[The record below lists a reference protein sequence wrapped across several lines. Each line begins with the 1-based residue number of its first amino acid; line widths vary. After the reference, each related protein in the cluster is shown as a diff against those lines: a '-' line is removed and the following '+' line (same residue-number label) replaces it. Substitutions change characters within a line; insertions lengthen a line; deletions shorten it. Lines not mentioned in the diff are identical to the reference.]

1 MTKVKPAPSRYDIAA
16 QNEIAVLECLSIH
29 VWKTSHVL
37 AEETGLEI
45 DEVRAALRR
54 QSCSVVS
61 SFRLGFKL
69 REEPEADD
77 DPNFSGADV
86 DPETYRRERLIAYLK
101 SRGIQFVGVGF
112 HKAAGH
118 YCYWRRWPALKVRV
132 GDYLN
137 VGHFRPIVEV
147 KTIEWTKKAHHRRV
161 EDGPF
166 LRFDCG
172 QKRGLVFV
180 PTEPVL
186 QVIHTPEEDWL

>member
-1 MTKVKPAPSRYDIAA
+1 MTVKSKAPSRYDLAA
-16 QNEIAVLECLSIH
+16 QHEIAVLECLSIH

-37 AEETGLEI
+37 AEETGLDIE
-45 DEVRAALRR
+45 EVRGALRR

-77 DPNFSGADV
+77 DPRFDGAEV
-86 DPETYRRERLIAYLK
+86 DPETYRRERLMSYLK
-101 SRGIQFVGVGF
+101 SRGIQFVGVGY

-118 YCYWRRWPALKVRV
+118 YCYWRRWPALKIRV

-137 VGHFRPIVEV
+137 VGPFVEV
-147 KTIEWTKKAHHRRV
+147 KSIGWVKYAHDRRV
-161 EDGPF
+161 EGGPF
-166 LRFDCG
+166 LRFDSG
-172 QKRGLVFV
+172 KKRGYVFT

-186 QVIHTPEEDWL
+186 QIIHTPEEDWL